1 MAFATLS
8 RIYCSGWLVCLLFAP
23 VQGYPVCLQWALLI
37 NGGRGKAQ
45 PVCGSFL
52 LCSIS
57 QKHSSPCQPA
67 MEKSEVITYKELKLS
82 VDNVEKCS
90 LQPPSVLFIL
100 DFFFFIFKGG
110 FFGVLLFLVNSAVV
124 LVHYQPV
131 SIWETHMSS
140 TSSDVDVAFRRTARE
155 CVSSLYKSLSPP
167 SRNGNVYTDGHIC
180 RTINSTLDI

>member
-52 LCSIS
+52 LCSMSASHGEEWSYNI
-57 QKHSSPCQPA
+57 QRTETECWQRQ
-67 MEKSEVITYKELKLS
+67 EVLTAATF
-82 VDNVEKCS
+82 CAFH
-90 LQPPSVLFIL
+90 PG
-100 DFFFFIFKGG
+100 FFFIFKGV
-110 FFGVLLFLVNSAVV
+110 FLAVLLFLVNSAVV

-155 CVSSLYKSLSPP
+155 CVSSWYKSLSPP

-180 RTINSTLDI
+180 RTINSTLHI